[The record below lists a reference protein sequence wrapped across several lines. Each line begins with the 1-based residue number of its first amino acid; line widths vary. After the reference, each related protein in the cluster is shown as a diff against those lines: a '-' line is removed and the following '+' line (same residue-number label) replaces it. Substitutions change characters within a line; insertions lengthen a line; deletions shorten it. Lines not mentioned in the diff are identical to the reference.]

1 MTYTMPDYQANG
13 IKWTCWYCGS
23 DRTFRA
29 GQRKPAYGADP
40 CFCCGELRKPYV
52 YPTEAEMQAAG
63 CLPAPARVLRTLPP
77 VNVGFTPDG
86 CATEQVLE
94 RLCNDPQ
101 RTVDWDE

>member
-1 MTYTMPDYQANG
+1 MTTIAKDMNPNG
-13 IKWTCWYCGS
+13 ILWTCVLCGA

-29 GQRKPAYGADP
+29 GKPAVYGADP
-40 CFCCGELRKPYV
+40 CPFCGTFRKPYV
-52 YPTEAEMQAAG
+52 YPTKAEMQAAG
-63 CLPAPARVLRTLPP
+63 CLPTPARVLRTLPP

>member
-13 IKWTCWYCGS
+13 IKWTCWYCGA

-40 CFCCGELRKPYV
+40 CFCCGEYRKPYA
-52 YPTEAEMQAAG
+52 YPAKEEMG
-63 CLPAPARVLRTLPP
+63 VFRTLPP